1 MNNKNIIRW
10 RGFGLFSH
18 ENSSKVTYKRT
29 TPKNQSFWNY
39 QLTEYVWVIN
49 ARGVNGNTF
58 LFKCDDYGIRRLH
71 SHVFE
76 KNSKFCFL
84 KKSNYN
90 LFLGKLSLILI
101 SKLIL
106 YHWVNASLLLN
117 SARLS
122 NRSFLINSFRSFYGL
137 QTKTAKPF
145 YDTAL
150 P

>member
-58 LFKCDDYGIRRLH
+58 LFKCDNYGIRRLH

-90 LFLGKLSLILI
+90 PFLGKVKPYSDFKAYIISLSQCIF
-101 SKLIL
+101 
-106 YHWVNASLLLN
+106 AP